1 MKGDG
6 RSRFAETSCP
16 CERRVSSETGS
27 TTVALAGVE
36 SSFGSAHPRCFGD
49 ADAPVERTAGEARSC
64 PSGQGQRFRGVGP
77 LLRQEARVTETVARA
92 LRRPDLRVRWQS
104 GRPRRVLREAWRSL
118 VGEAGRELSGAQV
131 RSGSSRPRTLC
142 CLSQRSPS
150 RAFGRGGDNSTVAG
164 SRASVSAEVVGAGRR
179 ARGGRG
185 SPVGTVTGEL
195 SFGAVKTR
203 AR

>member
-1 MKGDG
+1 VKGDG

-16 CERRVSSETGS
+16 CERRVSLEIGS
-27 TTVALAGVE
+27 TTVALVGVE

-92 LRRPDLRVRWQS
+92 LRRPDLWVRWQS

-131 RSGSSRPRTLC
+131 RSGSSRPRKHC
-142 CLSQRSPS
+142 CLGQRSPS
-150 RAFGRGGDNSTVAG
+150 RAFGHGGDNSTVAG
-164 SRASVSAEVVGAGRR
+164 SLGFGFGRSRVGWSLSTGRPR
-179 ARGGRG
+179 ISCGHGD
-185 SPVGTVTGEL
+185 
-195 SFGAVKTR
+195 
-203 AR
+203 